1 MRIRADMQYTEGII
15 NYIRSSV
22 VHWILCISK
31 GHKADKMIIKC
42 QNDALHDID
51 ANMRSLQ
58 CDTDTSRHT
67 VRHQSDARHTIRFV
81 NCMGSCVIVYSTNK
95 TRMFILYTVYALFV
109 ALYTKNQMTVC
120 VRLSV

>member
-42 QNDALHDID
+42 QNDALH
-51 ANMRSLQ
+51 
-58 CDTDTSRHT
+58 RHEQT
-67 VRHQSDARHTIRFV
+67 YSHQPDARHTIRFV
-81 NCMGSCVIVYSTNK
+81 NCMGSCVIVYSNNK